1 MRESVELCVVRREAD
16 RVGGELDAGYFGEV
30 WGEGEGEEPGA
41 AVGVY

>member
-16 RVGGELDAGYFGEV
+16 RVGGKLDAGYFGEV